1 MIDRFINFITSIL
14 NRQKEDETHR
24 ILSNLV
30 EEIKLNTSPAGIA
43 KIKKFEGFRAKAY
56 QCSAGVWTIG
66 YGSTKHENGEEV
78 KSGDSISK
86 DDATRLFEH
95 KLQSIYEPI
104 VHKLVKVEL
113 NQNQF
118 DALVSFVYNIG
129 ESQLKKSTLL
139 KKLNQQDYEGAS
151 EEFEKWVYAG
161 GQKLPGL
168 INRREQEKTLFLS

>member
-1 MIDRFINFITSIL
+1 M
-14 NRQKEDETHR
+14 
-24 ILSNLV
+24 
-30 EEIKLNTSPAGIA
+30 EEIKLSTSPVGIA
-43 KIKKFEGFRAKAY
+43 KIKKFEGFRANAY

-66 YGSTKHENGEEV
+66 YGSTRYENGEEV
-78 KSGDSISK
+78 KPGDSIFK
-86 DDATRLFEH
+86 DEATRLFKY
-95 KLQSIYEPI
+95 KLRSIYEPI
-104 VHKLVKVEL
+104 IHDLVKVEL